1 MPKIDKRLEKYFWDG
16 LDEIS
21 DSFFVKRMLEY
32 ASFPD
37 LLKIPIDV
45 FIKEIKSIDIQKLRT
60 SDKRKRFLEL
70 LLPYIDQSNS
80 WNELIYKMAKIN

>member
-21 DSFFVKRMLEY
+21 DSFFVRRMLEY

-37 LLKIPIDV
+37 LMKIPIDI
-45 FIKEIKSIDIQKLRT
+45 FIKEIKHTDIHKLRT
-60 SDKRKRFLEL
+60 SYKRKRFLEL

-80 WNELIYKMAKIN
+80 WNELIYKMAKID